1 MSRIVLTTILI
12 VSPLITLCQKVQKVN
27 EQLRTLTFFDLKN
40 DSNRSFHKYQE
51 EIPRILINA
60 LEQGKIKAYEVS
72 DSSQVS
78 ELSFEEF
85 KKRTQIPGFEEDPFD
100 DWVDDA
106 DSYYLESEISMIG
119 LDETIGIKK
128 KKRYKRINYINLY
141 VPEYVTYTGLRTYLA
156 SFRFE
161 DFAKIC
167 SEEGYLWYQP
177 EIFYFWNSNG
187 LSNLHSRY
195 FFESKATN
203 ELITL
208 IKSGKIKGFHKD
220 GNSVDLD
227 INFDSKYSD
236 YPRFE
241 IALRE
246 PKGIPFKNTVIDIYY
261 NPDGYYG
268 SYNIKYLVSCNT
280 EDFGEYQSSGVLDFS
295 DAILRNLLTPLR
307 SQYTNQLERDTI
319 SINGTLKM
327 GLTDPEYDP
336 KGVIAHVP
344 SGLPITKF
352 TNNQISRIDLYDSIN
367 DVLVQKGQ
375 EISRYLME
383 AIDAGELEI
392 YWTDALEKKMTKEEY
407 TEAITMIEPDYDP
420 FADPFEN
427 NDDEA
432 YLYSPLS
439 LTIFLLSQKAEFDLK
454 SGEKLLRPYSLGMMI
469 RADDSPY
476 GLDQIVGWL
485 NVNDVKNLLT
495 EKKTEATF
503 FGEKLNYYDIL
514 MSDKIVSYFQIGSH
528 IKVLKD

>member
-1 MSRIVLTTILI
+1 MSRIVLTAILL
-12 VSPLITLCQKVQKVN
+12 VSPLFIFGQKVQKVN

-51 EIPRILINA
+51 EIPRILIDA
-60 LEQGKIKAYEVS
+60 LEQGKIQAYEVS

-78 ELSFEEF
+78 ELSFDEF

-100 DWVDDA
+100 DWGDDA
-106 DSYYLESEISMIG
+106 DSYYLDSEISMIG

-128 KKRYKRINYINLY
+128 KKRYKRINYISLY

-177 EIFYFWNSNG
+177 ELFYYWNSNG
-187 LSNLHSRY
+187 FTNLHSRY
-195 FFESKATN
+195 FFESKAGN

-208 IKSGKIKGFHKD
+208 IKAGKIKGFHKD
-220 GNSVDLD
+220 DGPIDLD
-227 INFDSKYSD
+227 INFSNKYSD

-241 IALRE
+241 IMLRE

-268 SYNIKYLVSCNT
+268 SYNIQYLVSCNT
-280 EDFGEYQSSGVLDFS
+280 SDFGNENSEVLNFS
-295 DAILRNLLTPLR
+295 DAILSNLLTPLVN
-307 SQYTNQLERDTI
+307 QYTNQLERDTI

-327 GLTDPEYDP
+327 GLPDPEYDP
-336 KGVIAHVP
+336 KGVIAQIP
-344 SGLPITKF
+344 SELQIKKF

-367 DVLVQKGQ
+367 DVLVQEGQ

-383 AIDAGELEI
+383 AIDAGKLEI
-392 YWTDALEKKMTKEEY
+392 YWSDALEKQMTKEEY
-407 TEAITMIEPDYDP
+407 TEAITMVEPDYDP

-454 SGEKLLRPYSLGMMI
+454 SGEKLLNPYAIGMTI

-476 GLDQIVGWL
+476 GLDQTVGWL

-495 EKKTEATF
+495 DKKAEATF

-514 MSDKIVSYFQIGSH
+514 MSDKIISYFQIGSH
-528 IKVLKD
+528 IKVLKN